1 MDINNNQQI
10 NTFTK
15 GMNTDVSDM
24 LMDNSQYRYAKNVRL
39 VTNTDS
45 NSGELR
51 LVDGTES
58 TGWSPFPGG
67 TIKAM
72 TSIRDI
78 IVVAGY
84 KNNKSNVYVHKTSQ
98 NSNWVCAYESKP
110 GELFGEYLSLVTRY
124 ENDKLIKLY
133 IADGLNQLMYINLSP
148 YVDFTGTAPAALSG
162 IDSIAM
168 SVEEFIQPITAS
180 LSQSAGQVPGV
191 KVQYA
196 YRYYRLGGA
205 ATQIS
210 PMSNVV
216 TIYKTSNEGYTETDN
231 ITSKSVMLTLP
242 KAPLEVANMMQIYRV
257 SYIQVGQLPLVNL
270 IYDDEILSEYDYL
283 DDGKN
288 VQSIDAAEFLATVK
302 IQFIPT
308 VIESKNNYLF
318 AGNIKYI
325 QSDIDSKIDDSD
337 VRCVSTGDYNNG
349 ELLNYNKQLNSD
361 SIMQFNPDNW
371 LICNA
376 TGQAE
381 TPNKLGG
388 SGRYISWKYN
398 VNPIAVDREGRRYKF
413 TSADR
418 LEELNSSVQSLRQ
431 GEVYRY
437 GAIFYDEKGNKSSV
451 KWIADIMS
459 PMLDSTN
466 VDLFTNTNLLN
477 SYQFTSGTVLY
488 PKFQLT
494 NSNHIGISSTFFYVT
509 YQIGIDFTINELPE
523 GISAIEIVRVDRSFA
538 DRITITEGLGGFP
551 YRIYHKRD
559 PEDENYE
566 KTQYICPTGYMTTT
580 LMYADSSQAA
590 EDDTW
595 IQSNRAI
602 SDNNYLMFASPEY
615 VYQSD
620 DIRNIIKSDKNNIQI
635 DVKYNMHNHV
645 AQSITI
651 NNDALGVNS
660 WVQDNKPSTSNIQP
674 PYKALG
680 IGTKDADLTNGA
692 VFIDANFIPKFVRN
706 NIDSTSISNVQDVWC
721 YILGSA
727 VLNAYRG
734 VLHNNI
740 SEQNRLI
747 SETVMNGDRNTIS
760 AYVGL
765 AGFINKDGLNQV
777 TFSIKD
783 IGYPTVPSFDNFVGS
798 DENKTNWAND
808 IIPVGSG
815 TTYSCWGSPLLLGV
829 SDTVGHM
836 KNEDTIYDN
845 DTYTAM
851 ITSVSAVGG
860 TTLPEIATIPGI
872 TKRYPVLYP
881 TGSTGKCI
889 VIHLDKPMKVSSWR
903 YYRDGVNTSTLS
915 FPLIRL
921 RRTGRIPYG
930 GYGTIKTSTYI
941 SHGNMATSGQTIK
954 VFDGDCYPSL
964 FVYHASHAWY
974 EPNMPAGVRQA
985 GIYMIP
991 VESDIDLTAT
1001 WGDTYN
1007 KLESGSKYYVQDKA
1021 AAITNGF
1028 TQSKDAYLY
1037 NTAYN
1042 ASPNAMTYS
1051 ATKYTEI
1058 DTSNCDTRV
1067 HHSQPKTNGEHIDN
1081 WLNFRPLD
1089 FLDVDSRFGSITNM
1103 RLFKDTMLYWQN
1115 NATGILSIN
1124 ERTVLNDLSDNQII
1138 LGTGDVLS
1146 RYDYVST
1153 VYGML
1158 QNQYEAEV
1166 QSNNT
1171 QYFWDGNNK
1180 EILSY
1185 AGGTELSPLTK
1196 IKNVRSYIN
1205 NNESVQHPSLSYDN
1219 KFNEMIASVVNDG
1232 SIVYNEQ
1239 TQCFTSV
1246 YSFDPTYRA
1255 IVDDRLYY
1263 NNNNNIYRMSIE
1275 QPQNAT
1281 WFGNAANPSIQYVVN
1296 SNAQYPKVFDIST
1309 FGGRFYGGDNL
1320 NNITFDFY
1328 TPLKQH
1334 STAHGNQIT
1343 NREYDFR
1350 LDIPRNAGS
1359 SYGDRMRGKTMQCE
1373 ISSNSNSTDFSLQYI
1388 ITKYRMSW
1396 S

>member
-1 MDINNNQQI
+1 
-10 NTFTK
+10 
-15 GMNTDVSDM
+15 
-24 LMDNSQYRYAKNVRL
+24 
-39 VTNTDS
+39 
-45 NSGELR
+45 
-51 LVDGTES
+51 
-58 TGWSPFPGG
+58 
-67 TIKAM
+67 
-72 TSIRDI
+72 
-78 IVVAGY
+78 
-84 KNNKSNVYVHKTSQ
+84 
-98 NSNWVCAYESKP
+98 
-110 GELFGEYLSLVTRY
+110 
-124 ENDKLIKLY
+124 
-133 IADGLNQLMYINLSP
+133 MYINLSP

-180 LSQSAGQVPGV
+180 LSQLAGQVPGV

-231 ITSKSVMLTLP
+231 TTSKSVMLTLP

-288 VQSIDAAEFLATVK
+288 VQSIDASEFLATVK
-302 IQFIPT
+302 INFIPK

-325 QSDIDSKIDDSD
+325 QSDIDNKIDDSD
-337 VRCVSTGDYNNG
+337 VRCVSAGDYSSG
-349 ELLNYNKQLNSD
+349 ILLNYNKQFDYN

-371 LICNA
+371 LVCD
-376 TGQAE
+376 TSGHAE

-398 VNPIAVDREGRRYKF
+398 INPIAVDREGRRYKF
-413 TSADR
+413 ISSNR

-437 GAIFYDEKGNKSSV
+437 GAIFYDDKGNKSSV

-459 PMLDSTN
+459 PMLDGTN
-466 VDLFTNTNLLN
+466 INLFTNASLFHEYQLTN
-477 SYQFTSGTVLY
+477 GGVLY
-488 PKFQLT
+488 PKFQL
-494 NSNHIGISSTFFYVT
+494 SNKGYTGTQSAFFYVT
-509 YQIGIDFTINELPE
+509 YQIGVDFTINELPD
-523 GISAIEIVRVDRSFA
+523 GISAVEIVRVDRSFA

-551 YRIYHKRD
+551 YRIYHKKNTD
-559 PEDENYE
+559 DEQYE
-566 KTQYICPTGYMTTT
+566 KTQYVCPTGYMTTT
-580 LMYADSSQAA
+580 LMYADSSQAE
-590 EDDTW
+590 EDDLW
-595 IQSNRAI
+595 IRSNRAV
-602 SDNNYLMFASPEY
+602 SDNNYLMFSSPEY

-651 NNDALGVNS
+651 NNDTFGVNG
-660 WVQDNKPSTSNIQP
+660 WVQDNKPSGLNINP
-674 PYKALG
+674 PYKAFG
-680 IGTKDADLTNGA
+680 IGTKDADLTNSA
-692 VFIDANFIPKFVRN
+692 VFVDINFIPKFIRD
-706 NIDSTSISNVQDVWC
+706 NIDSASISNVQDIWC

-727 VLNAYRG
+727 MLNVGGYAP
-734 VLHNNI
+734 
-740 SEQNRLI
+740 LI
-747 SETVMNGDRNTIS
+747 SETVMNSDKRTIS

-765 AGFINKDGLNQV
+765 AGFINEDGLNQT

-808 IIPVGSG
+808 IVPVGSG
-815 TTYSCWGSPLLLGV
+815 TTYSCWSSPLLLGV
-829 SDTVGHM
+829 SDPVGHM
-836 KNEDTIYDN
+836 KNEDTIPDIGY
-845 DTYTAM
+845 M
-851 ITSVSAVGG
+851 IAISYITGN
-860 TTLPEIATIPGI
+860 PQIPAGI
-872 TKRYPVLYP
+872 RKRYPVLYP
-881 TGSTGKCI
+881 TGSTGKCM
-889 VIHLDKPMKVSSWR
+889 VIHLDKPMKISSYR
-903 YYRDGVNTSTLS
+903 YNDNGTSTPTLS
-915 FPLIRL
+915 FPLVRL

-930 GYGTIKTSTYI
+930 GYSTIKTSTYI
-941 SHGNMATSGQTIK
+941 SHGNMAGTGETIN

-974 EPNMPAGVRQA
+974 EPNMPAGIRQA

-991 VESDIDLTAT
+991 VESDVDLTAA

-1007 KLESGSKYYVQDKA
+1007 KIESEYKYYVQDKA

-1042 ASPNAMTYS
+1042 ASPDAMTYS

-1081 WLNFRPLD
+1081 WLNFKPLD

-1124 ERTVLNDLSDNQII
+1124 ERTILNDLSDNQII

-1180 EILSY
+1180 EVLSY

-1246 YSFDPTYRA
+1246 YSFNPTYRA
-1255 IVDDRLYY
+1255 VVNDRLYY

-1281 WFGNAANPSIQYVVN
+1281 WFGNAVNPSIQYVVN

-1373 ISSNSNSTDFSLQYI
+1373 ISSNSNSTDFSLQYV